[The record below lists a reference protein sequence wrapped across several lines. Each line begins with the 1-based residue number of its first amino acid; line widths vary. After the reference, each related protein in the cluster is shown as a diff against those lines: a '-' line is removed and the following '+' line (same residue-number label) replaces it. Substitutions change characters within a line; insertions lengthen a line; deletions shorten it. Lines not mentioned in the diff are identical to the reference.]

1 MPRRHL
7 LRILLGLT
15 LLLGLGAPAWAKVPR
30 FDDATVPALARDLA
44 SRAYAAPPQDLPGP
58 LAAIG
63 YDQYRDYRF
72 KPSQALWRDGGRP
85 FQAQFFHRG
94 YLFKDRVD
102 VSVVQGGRAMPVR
115 YSPALFD
122 FGPQAA
128 PADENMG
135 FAGFRVHGAIN
146 RVGEFDEI
154 FAFLGASYFRA
165 MGRGQH
171 YGLSARG
178 LALGP
183 GEDNHEEFPV
193 FRAFWLEQPQAG
205 DRTLVVHALMD
216 SPSATAAFRFAIT
229 PGDDTVFDTRML
241 LYPRVAIANAGI
253 APLTSMFHFTAND
266 GQRIDDF
273 RAAAHDSDGLAL
285 WTGRGEQV
293 WRPLRNP
300 HRVQHSFFQDQS
312 PKGFGLMQRKR
323 GFADFADLEAN
334 YQQRP
339 SLWVEP
345 RGDWGAGAVVL
356 VEIPTGHEYQ
366 DNMVAFWRPAQ
377 ALQAGREYRFDY
389 RLHWGASHAWRETLA
404 TVVAT
409 RTGPAPQAPARR
421 LVIDFAGGRKADAE
435 QVRAVVEASRG
446 QVARAIAQP
455 NPETGGWRV
464 SFEYTPE
471 AGVDAELRA
480 TLEDPSGPLS
490 ETWLYRWHP

>member
-1 MPRRHL
+1 MLHRHL
-7 LRILLGLT
+7 FQPMLFLALLM
-15 LLLGLGAPAWAKVPR
+15 GLGASAWAADSP
-30 FDDATVPALARDLA
+30 FTDATVPALARDLA
-44 SRAYAAPPQDLPGP
+44 AKPYVAPSLDLPP
-58 LAAIG
+58 SLADIG
-63 YDQYRDYRF
+63 YDQYRDFRF
-72 KPSQALWRDGGRP
+72 KPARALWRDGGGP

-102 VSVVQGGRAMPVR
+102 IAQVQDGRATPVP
-115 YSPALFD
+115 YSPALFN
-122 FGPQAA
+122 FGPQAV
-128 PADENMG
+128 PEDEDIG
-135 FAGFRVHGAIN
+135 FAGFRVHGALN
-146 RVGEFDEI
+146 KAGKFDEI

-165 MGRGQH
+165 MGRGQN

-183 GEDNHEEFPV
+183 GDNNHEEFPV
-193 FRAFWLEQPQAG
+193 FRAFWIERPKAG
-205 DRTLVVHALMD
+205 DSAVIVHALMD
-216 SPSATAAFRFAIT
+216 GPSAAAAFRFAVT
-229 PGDDTVFDTRML
+229 PGDDTVFDTRMV
-241 LYPRVAIANAGI
+241 LYPRVQIANVGI

-300 HRVQHSFFQDQS
+300 HRVQHSFFQDRA

-323 GFADFADLEAN
+323 RFEDFSDLEAN
-334 YQQRP
+334 YQLRP

-377 ALQAGREYRFDY
+377 PLQAGREYRFDY
-389 RLHWGASHAWRETLA
+389 RLHWGASHAWNPALA

-409 RTGPAPQAPARR
+409 RTGPAPQPPARR
-421 LVIDFAGGRKADAE
+421 LVIDLAGGRKADAKR
-435 QVRAVVEASRG
+435 VRAVVEATRG
-446 QVARAIAQP
+446 TVARAISQP
-455 NPETGGWRV
+455 NPETGGWRI

-471 AGVDAELRA
+471 PGADAELRA
-480 TLEDPSGPLS
+480 TLEDERGPLS

>member
-1 MPRRHL
+1 M
-7 LRILLGLT
+7 
-15 LLLGLGAPAWAKVPR
+15 GLGVAAWAKVPA
-30 FDDATVPALARDLA
+30 FDEATVPALARELA
-44 SRAYAAPPQDLPGP
+44 ARPYAPPPQALPP
-58 LAAIG
+58 SLAAIG

-72 KPSQALWRDGGRP
+72 KPSQALWRGGTSP
-85 FQAQFFHRG
+85 FQVQFFHRG

-102 VSVVQGGRAMPVR
+102 VAVVEAGRATPVR
-115 YSPALFD
+115 YSPALFA
-122 FGPQAA
+122 FGPQ
-128 PADENMG
+128 PVPDGGDMG

-146 RVGEFDEI
+146 QAGVFDEI

-165 MGRGQH
+165 VGRGQQ

-178 LALGP
+178 LALGS
-183 GEDNHEEFPV
+183 GDDNHEEFPV
-193 FRAFWLEQPQAG
+193 FRSFWIEKPEAG
-205 DRTLVVHALMD
+205 DATVVVHALLD
-216 SPSATAAFRFAIT
+216 GPSASAAFRFEIE
-229 PGDDTVFDTRML
+229 PGEETVFDTRMR

-253 APLTSMFHFTAND
+253 APLTSMFHFSAND

-285 WTGRGEQV
+285 HTGRGEQV

-300 HRVQHSFFQDQS
+300 HRVQHSFFQDRA
-312 PKGFGLMQRKR
+312 PRGFGLLQRKR
-323 GFADFADLEAN
+323 AFADFADIEAA
-334 YQQRP
+334 YQRRP

-366 DNMVAFWRPAQ
+366 DNIVAFWRPAEPL
-377 ALQAGREYRFDY
+377 APGREYRFDY
-389 RLHWGASHAWRETLA
+389 RLHWGTGHAGQPDLA
-404 TVVAT
+404 TVAAT
-409 RTGPAPQAPARR
+409 RTGPAATPPARR
-421 LVIDFAGGRKADAE
+421 LVVDLAGGRRADPA

-455 NPETGGWRV
+455 NPDTGGWRL

-471 AGVDAELRA
+471 PGAEGELRA
-480 TLEDPSGPLS
+480 LLVDDLGPLS